1 MKTFTT
7 VESLR
12 TELDELRNEGQSIAF
27 VPTMGALHQGHISLI
42 KTTLENASC
51 SIASIFVNPTQF
63 NNPED
68 LTKYPRTLKED
79 SEMLEKAGCKY
90 LFAPSVEE
98 IYPNGTSQKVQIDLK
113 GMDEIMEG
121 KFRPGHFEGMLQV
134 VKRLLDI
141 VDPNILIMGQKDYQQ
156 FSIVNQMIM
165 QLNMPIKLI
174 VAPTMRESD
183 GLAMSS
189 RNRRLTTDMR
199 CNSTVLYKALQ
210 YAESNVQ
217 ADNIAELEKTCKR
230 LIEAQDLKP
239 EYLEIVDAT
248 DLSQIRKYKDDR
260 KIVACVAAW
269 AGEVRLIDN
278 LILN

>member
-42 KTTLENASC
+42 KTALENASC

-239 EYLEIVDAT
+239 EYFEIVDAT

>member
-12 TELDELRNEGQSIAF
+12 TELDEVRNEGQAIAF

-42 KTTLENASC
+42 KTALENASC

-141 VDPNILIMGQKDYQQ
+141 VDPDILIMGQKDYQQ

-239 EYLEIVDAT
+239 EYFEIVDAT